1 MILRTLLLQVA
12 EHGDSTMVAALNKQR
27 NNIGRTPDVRALS
40 KAFSSTCLTRNTF
53 LVFDAPDELENPKE
67 VVLLMRSLVDAGCK
81 VCITS
86 RDIPEIRGQLSNAKE
101 MEIMPSRED
110 LTTYVKARLGESDFC
125 DAFDGDKNN
134 DVVDTIVLKADG
146 M

>member
-86 RDIPEIRGQLSNAKE
+86 RDIPE